1 MADHTG
7 TVDDRSVDLAFPH
20 RLVEDVLSAPVEVA
34 FDAVDRL
41 IAWAEAQRL
50 RLVAGLREAGRSPF
64 ELLDDTSVH
73 TTMAG
78 LLRAERRVD
87 VLALFPSFA
96 DAMAAGD
103 ISVGHLDRLGDA
115 LRRLLDH
122 EREQFAADHV
132 RLLLTARAGSAGRFG
147 RFLAREVARFEKSRP
162 VPDSAD
168 GDPAEARFAAQQA
181 GIRLTSQ
188 RDRDTGMTVYRWTL
202 DPLRALQ
209 FDQRLAARVEALHHG
224 PPIAGCPDDPLE
236 RQAFLRALAL
246 WQLTEQATGGS
257 GSGAGSGSRGAEV
270 IVVVDHTVPG
280 DTPDVDW
287 GHPVDIPARVLD
299 DLLGRKDTTVI
310 EIVVRNGTIVSAPG
324 SLDLGRTT
332 RLANRAQRRALRALY
347 RGCGIP
353 GCDVSFDRC
362 TIHHVV
368 WWRNGGTTDLCNLLP
383 VCNRHHHLIHDRGW
397 QLTLGPNRE
406 LTVTTPSGRVMTTG
420 PPHRWAA

>member
-1 MADHTG
+1 MGDHIDLIDDQNSDVA
-7 TVDDRSVDLAFPH
+7 VDHVLPH
-20 RLVEDVLSAPVEVA
+20 ALVEDVLAGPVEVA
-34 FDAVDRL
+34 FDAVARL

-50 RLVAGLREAGRSPF
+50 RLIAGLRESGRSPF

-73 TTMAG
+73 ITMAG
-78 LLRAERRVD
+78 LNRAERRVN
-87 VLALFPSFA
+87 VLALFPTFA
-96 DAMAAGD
+96 DALAAGD
-103 ISVGHLDRLGDA
+103 ISVGHVDRLGDA

-122 EREQFAADHV
+122 ERELLAADHV
-132 RLLLTARAGSAGRFG
+132 RLLLTARAGSASRYG

-162 VPDSAD
+162 VPESAE
-168 GDPAEARFAAQQA
+168 GDPAEARFAAQRA

-188 RDRDTGMTVYRWTL
+188 RDRDTGMTVYRWAL

-246 WQLTEQATGGS
+246 WQLTEQATGGT
-257 GSGAGSGSRGAEV
+257 GTGSGSRGAEV
-270 IVVVDHTVPG
+270 IVVVDHTAPG
-280 DTPDVDW
+280 EPDIDW
-287 GHPVDIPARVLD
+287 GHPVDIPKRVLD
-299 DLLGRKDTTVI
+299 DLLGRKDTKVV
-310 EIVVRNGTIVSAPG
+310 EVVVRNGTIVSAPG

-347 RGCGIP
+347 RGCGMP

-368 WWRNGGTTDLCNLLP
+368 WWRHGGRTDLCNLLP

-397 QLTLGPNRE
+397 QLSLGPNRE
-406 LTVTTPSGRVMTTG
+406 LTIVTPSGRVMTTG
-420 PPHRWAA
+420 

>member
-1 MADHTG
+1 MAEHIDLI
-7 TVDDRSVDLAFPH
+7 DDRNVDLALPH

-34 FDAVDRL
+34 FAAVDRL

-50 RLVAGLREAGRSPF
+50 RLVSAMREAGRSPF
-64 ELLDDTSVH
+64 ELLDDASVH
-73 TTMAG
+73 TTTAG
-78 LLRAERRVD
+78 LNRTERRAEALV
-87 VLALFPSFA
+87 LFPSFA
-96 DAMAAGD
+96 EALATGD
-103 ISVGHLDRLGDA
+103 ISVGHVDRLGDA
-115 LRRLLDH
+115 LRRLLPS
-122 EREQFAADHV
+122 ERELLAADHA
-132 RLLLTARAGSAGRFG
+132 RLLLTACAASAGRFG
-147 RFLAREVARFEKSRP
+147 RFLSREVARFEKARP
-162 VPDSAD
+162 VPDSPD
-168 GDPAEARFAAQQA
+168 GDPTEARFAAQQA

-188 RDRDTGMTVYRWTL
+188 RDRDTGMTVYRWAL

-246 WQLTEQATGGS
+246 WESTQEGAGAGS
-257 GSGAGSGSRGAEV
+257 GSGSGSRGAEV
-270 IVVVDHTVPG
+270 IVVVDHTAPG
-280 DTPDVDW
+280 EPDIDW
-287 GHPVDIPARVLD
+287 GHPVDIPKRVLD
-299 DLLGRKDTTVI
+299 DLLGRADTTVV

-368 WWRNGGTTDLCNLLP
+368 WWRHGGPTDLWNLLP
-383 VCNRHHHLIHDRGW
+383 VCSRHHHLIHDRGW
-397 QLTLGPNRE
+397 QLSLGPNRE
-406 LTVTTPSGRVMTTG
+406 LTIVTPSGRVMTTG